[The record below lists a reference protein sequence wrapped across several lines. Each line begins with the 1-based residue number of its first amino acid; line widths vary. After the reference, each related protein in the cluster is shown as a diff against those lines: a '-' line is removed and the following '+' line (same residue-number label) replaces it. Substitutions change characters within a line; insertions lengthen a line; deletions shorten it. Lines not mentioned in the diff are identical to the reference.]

1 MLAGF
6 KRVIFKYNLIAA
18 FVKKKKK
25 KKQLWEKLILLTL
38 KNVSIDISF

>member
-25 KKQLWEKLILLTL
+25 NFVK
-38 KNVSIDISF
+38 S

>member
-1 MLAGF
+1 MLLAGS

-25 KKQLWEKLILLTL
+25 LCEKLILLTL

>member
-25 KKQLWEKLILLTL
+25 KLCEKLILLTL
-38 KNVSIDISF
+38 KNVYIDISF

>member
-25 KKQLWEKLILLTL
+25 KKLCEKLILLTL

>member
-1 MLAGF
+1 MSAGF

-25 KKQLWEKLILLTL
+25 KKNFVK
-38 KNVSIDISF
+38 S